1 MPDYISFLRL
11 FSCSCALLCA
21 GMLHASG
28 LQPWLRELAVIPPAP
43 SAKEKDAWMRQ
54 VWTRTAEYAASLS
67 EPASADDCGDAM
79 VLLVPVFQAWPDG
92 KAAGAALAE
101 ILSVPA
107 ESIGDVS
114 SWDDLV
120 KHQEAIQ
127 ERVRFLRLKKL
138 AAYYDSA
145 AIRRAVKRNRDK
157 YGERYAGAEGFLA
170 RLDEWEKEL
179 GPLDRWGGE
188 GAGAAGPVGGA
199 GRAGTGGPAAG
210 DGGSAEKSPD

>member
-1 MPDYISFLRL
+1 MPAYISFLRL
-11 FSCSCALLCA
+11 FSCSCALLGA

-28 LQPWLRELAVIPPAP
+28 LQPWLRELSGIPLAA
-43 SAKEKDAWMRQ
+43 SAEGRNQWMQ
-54 VWTRTAEYAASLS
+54 QLWARTAEHVSSLS
-67 EPASADDCGDAM
+67 DPSAADDCGDAM
-79 VLLVPVFQAWPDG
+79 ALLAPVFQAWPDG
-92 KAAGAALAE
+92 QKAGAALAE

-107 ESIGDVS
+107 ERVGAVS

-157 YGERYAGAEGFLA
+157 YGNGTPVRKASWHGWMSGK
-170 RLDEWEKEL
+170 RS
-179 GPLDRWGGE
+179 WGLWT
-188 GAGAAGPVGGA
+188 GGWA
-199 GRAGTGGPAAG
+199 GRAGTGGPAG